1 MSSTIL
7 FDAKVRSRSTR
18 HYGVLEITN
27 IHYEDKTP
35 VKIEKN
41 LNITFISPA
50 PINNR
55 SFRITPYPS
64 ITFTKTG
71 SFTTM
76 DSYTQTDLPLY
87 NVSGKLSVAK
97 PYTIERLTIDISI
110 EGDLTKE
117 PKRYTESIVITV
129 D

>member
-7 FDAKVRSRSTR
+7 FDAKVKSNSTR
-18 HYGVLEITN
+18 YYGVLEISN

-35 VKIEKN
+35 VKIEKS
-41 LNITFISPA
+41 LNIALISPA
-50 PINNR
+50 PINSR
-55 SFRITPYPS
+55 SFNITSDPP
-64 ITFTKTG
+64 TNFTTTG
-71 SFTTM
+71 SN
-76 DSYTQTDLPLY
+76 TQPDPPRY